1 MYSGFKLCSPY
12 LSYSLR
18 VIRLWSL
25 ELRVDLYLWS
35 NIAEPSLPVV
45 ETKIVV
51 NTKFLKF
58 QRRYL
63 KGVQWLT
70 PKRC

>member
-1 MYSGFKLCSPY
+1 MLALLVLQPK
-12 LSYSLR
+12 R
-18 VIRLWSL
+18 DTAL
-25 ELRVDLYLWS
+25 ELRADLYLWS
-35 NIAEPSLPVV
+35 NIAEPSLLVV

-58 QRRYL
+58 QRRYI